1 MSRIFICGLIN
12 LETTLAVRGFPIAYN
27 PVNFP
32 FWGVQTTV
40 SGVGYNLASALTT
53 LGNQVDFASL
63 IGEDDNGVLVR
74 KALKEDGI
82 EDDLVLGQAK
92 ATAQSVILY
101 DPSGRQQIHTDLK
114 GHAESEISGPPC

>member
-1 MSRIFICGLIN
+1 M
-12 LETTLAVRGFPIAYN
+12 
-27 PVNFP
+27 NFP

-40 SGVGYNLASALTT
+40 SGVGFNLASALTK

-74 KALKEDGI
+74 KALREEGI

-101 DPSGRQQIHTDLK
+101 LSLIH
-114 GHAESEISGPPC
+114 I